1 MMPARAGPA
10 RLLSCQFAQAV
21 CGWRQHRL
29 FQSRSGG
36 DLESVLTAAGFEAP
50 LAALNDKARAAVARL
65 ISDPATLGTPTE
77 NRQGWLPSP
86 KPGSILIPVS
96 APDCQSEPAVAAP
109 TSLGPSKSSTTLID

>member
-1 MMPARAGPA
+1 VPI
-10 RLLSCQFAQAV
+10 
-21 CGWRQHRL
+21 
-29 FQSRSGG
+29 RSGG
-36 DLESVLTAAGFEAP
+36 LRLAPTSAFSKSQRWRPGIRSDRRRVRSP
-50 LAALNDKARAAVARL
+50 LAALNDKARAGVARL

-86 KPGSILIPVS
+86 RPGSILIPVS